1 MSKLQVFST
10 YEHSSYLE
18 LAISALEQTG
28 IDKSNILAVPLNNR
42 TEERKLFDT
51 LHRSDGVSLFD
62 KGAAIGT
69 AFSVIGG
76 SVGFVLEWG
85 PIYWGLIGAAS
96 GFILG
101 ILIDYFLYK
110 VNHKRKRLIRGKT
123 SEVVLV
129 INCQK
134 EQVEKVEKILWDNL
148 ALGVARLGGSPE
160 KEGVQLE

>member
-1 MSKLQVFST
+1 MQIFST

-18 LAISALEQTG
+18 LAISALEKIG
-28 IDKSNILAVPLNNR
+28 IEKERILAVPLENR
-42 TEERKLFDT
+42 VEERRLLDT
-51 LHRSDGVSLFD
+51 LHRADGVSLFD

-101 ILIDYFLYK
+101 FIIDYFIFK
-110 VNHKRKRLIRGKT
+110 VVHKRNRLIRGKN

-129 INCQK
+129 INCSK
-134 EQVEKVEKILWDNL
+134 EEVEKVEKILWGNL
-148 ALGVARLGGSPE
+148 ALGVAKVE
-160 KEGVQLE
+160 D